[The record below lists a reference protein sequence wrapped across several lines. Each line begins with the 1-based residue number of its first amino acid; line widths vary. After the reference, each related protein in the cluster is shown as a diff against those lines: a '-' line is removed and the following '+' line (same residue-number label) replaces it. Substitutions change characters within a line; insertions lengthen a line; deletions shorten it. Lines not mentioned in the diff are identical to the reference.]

1 MTDTKPAN
9 ADQREFWNDI
19 KGELWVELQPRID
32 PMLAPLGDK
41 AIEALEL
48 IPGER
53 VLEIGCG
60 NGTTTLAMAERV
72 GTEGEILAVD
82 LSRPMLNKA
91 AERGKASGYPVTFLE
106 ADAQVYDFP
115 KEHFDAGFSRFG
127 VMFFDD
133 PVAAFSNILSA
144 IRRGGRV
151 AYVCWAD
158 REDNPW
164 IRIPAGAS
172 KAYLELPPPPADD
185 EPGMFSMKDEERV
198 RSILTSA
205 GWSDITLER
214 FDMECSLGEDVV
226 DAARFISRMG
236 PMSEPFA
243 LSDEETQYNTLKV
256 IEESL
261 APYSSS
267 KGVLMGYS
275 TWIVAATRP

>member
-82 LSRPMLNKA
+82 LSQPMLNKA

-172 KAYLELPPPPADD
+172 KAYLELPPQPADD
-185 EPGMFSMKDEERV
+185 EPGMFSMQDEERV

-214 FDMECSLGEDVV
+214 FDTECSLGEDVV
-226 DAARFISRMG
+226 DAARFISQMG

>member
-9 ADQREFWNDI
+9 SDQREFWNAI

-82 LSRPMLNKA
+82 LSQPMLNKA

-133 PVAAFSNILSA
+133 PVAALGT
-144 IRRGGRV
+144 IRRQMAPSGRL
-151 AYVCWAD
+151 A
-158 REDNPW
+158 
-164 IRIPAGAS
+164 
-172 KAYLELPPPPADD
+172 
-185 EPGMFSMKDEERV
+185 
-198 RSILTSA
+198 
-205 GWSDITLER
+205 
-214 FDMECSLGEDVV
+214 
-226 DAARFISRMG
+226 
-236 PMSEPFA
+236 
-243 LSDEETQYNTLKV
+243 
-256 IEESL
+256 SL
-261 APYSSS
+261 A
-267 KGVLMGYS
+267 
-275 TWIVAATRP
+275 R